1 MTAGVMAVNKGE
13 IEFTQVGSSD
23 RVLPGPGPGGKAL
36 LEQMFVGLSFHALAF
51 NCKKWSSLASAHGI
65 L

>member
-23 RVLPGPGPGGKAL
+23 RVLPGPGGKAL
-36 LEQMFVGLSFHALAF
+36 WEQMFVGLSFHALAF